1 MCSSDLVALTPRECP
16 LRFVE
21 CIGWLVAL
29 RSIKMP
35 ATFCQ
40 MVGQP
45 SSPEICGAAPNQHR
59 HALAGF
65 RIDSMARVGKRYRP
79 SVVEHIMVRLR
90 HNLGLALLLAT
101 GLCLAAGESP
111 AQTVAP
117 SSGTPATSS
126 HPQKTHAHHK
136 KTAPVAET
144 PQPPPAPPTTL
155 EQMSPTPPRVTYQ
168 NGLLTIDAQNSTLS
182 QVLRAVQAQTGAS
195 VEMPSSAANERVM
208 MQVGPGRPRDILN
221 TLLNGSKF
229 NYIILGMI
237 DNPGGVQKVI
247 LTTRQNAPA
256 TVNTAQNNAPGQAQP
271 QYQPPP
277 PEEPQDEEMP
287 EADNSPQPPP
297 NVQRPG
303 RFQPGQVPMPAPD
316 TNSSPAPDNDNQP
329 NAGKTPEQLLQELQ
343 NMQQQQQRYQQQLNP
358 ANTGEQPPPEQ

>member
-1 MCSSDLVALTPRECP
+1 
-16 LRFVE
+16 
-21 CIGWLVAL
+21 
-29 RSIKMP
+29 
-35 ATFCQ
+35 
-40 MVGQP
+40 
-45 SSPEICGAAPNQHR
+45 
-59 HALAGF
+59 
-65 RIDSMARVGKRYRP
+65 
-79 SVVEHIMVRLR
+79 
-90 HNLGLALLLAT
+90 
-101 GLCLAAGESP
+101 
-111 AQTVAP
+111 
-117 SSGTPATSS
+117 
-126 HPQKTHAHHK
+126 
-136 KTAPVAET
+136 
-144 PQPPPAPPTTL
+144 
-155 EQMSPTPPRVTYQ
+155 MSPTPPRDSYQ

-208 MQVGPGRPRDILN
+208 MQVGPGRPRDVLN